1 MEMML
6 HACIPSFMS
15 MRGTVDELG
24 SDFKENYLRLFVVV
38 YKLSSLAFVSYT
50 NTRVPIIIYCLVLYV
65 D

>member
-15 MRGTVDELG
+15 MRGTVGKLDELG
-24 SDFKENYLRLFVVV
+24 SNFKEFVVV

-50 NTRVPIIIYCLVLYV
+50 NTRVPIIIYYLVLYV